1 MLTGDENIID
11 VQFTV
16 QYRIA
21 NLENYLFNLANSDV
35 TVKAAAESAMREVI
49 GDTGVM
55 SALTEGKG
63 LIESTTAQ
71 LLQKTLN
78 SYRSGIR
85 IENVKLQDVHPPEQV
100 RGAFKDVV
108 SAREDKEKMIKEADG
123 YRNNLIPR
131 ARGEAVQV
139 VNQAKAY
146 AEEVINLARGRSD
159 RFISVYEEYKL
170 AKAVTRE
177 RILLDTMEEI
187 LPKVNKVIADP
198 EMGKNMLPFLPLN
211 QLQQA
216 AEPKRP

>member
-1 MLTGDENIID
+1 MLTGYENIID

-35 TVKAAAESAMREVI
+35 TVKAAAESAMREVV

-55 SALTEGKG
+55 AALTEGKG

-146 AEEVINLARGRSD
+146 AEQVVNLARGRSD
-159 RFISVYEEYKL
+159 RFISIYEEYKN
-170 AKAVTRE
+170 AKEVTRE
-177 RILLDTMEEI
+177 RILLETMEEI
-187 LPKVNKVIADP
+187 LPKVNKVIADT
-198 EMGKNMLPFLPLN
+198 EMSKNMLPILPLN

-216 AEPKRP
+216 AEPKKP